1 MRKLTVLAGVALTLL
16 LFWAGWQ
23 LYHVVV
29 SQTAAPPPDPLAE
42 DGMRPARLPLRRK
55 GGEPRRVSRL
65 RRCRRRACLARLQPL
80 LDALQ
85 QDEERRHEQHGEA
98 SRGD

>member
-16 LFWAGWQ
+16 LFWVGWQ

-42 DGMRPARLPLRRK
+42 DGMRPARLPRR
-55 GGEPRRVSRL
+55 
-65 RRCRRRACLARLQPL
+65 
-80 LDALQ
+80 
-85 QDEERRHEQHGEA
+85 
-98 SRGD
+98 